1 MLFVATGVHSSA
13 NDEQSEQRDIE
24 TGVGQVHLQCRIGA
38 SDIDVIAMSNPLN
51 LDLRARAELLTYLV
65 VSHLL
70 ARQMTGE
77 WLSVEHL
84 VESTTLWLKTNGGGA
99 DVMQRVMLSTR
110 ALDIARCL
118 EQTLGPA
125 VAPGSVTALF
135 CESAPRFPF
144 AGRQRYLPALPHTPG
159 RLWLLPNPLTASL
172 SSDKRTMSAA
182 HDGPSAKTS
191 RSS

>member
-1 MLFVATGVHSSA
+1 M
-13 NDEQSEQRDIE
+13 E
-24 TGVGQVHLQCRIGA
+24 TGVGQVRLQCRIEV

-51 LDLRARAELLTYLV
+51 LDLRARAELLAYLV

-110 ALDIARCL
+110 ALDVARGL

-135 CESAPRFPF
+135 CEN
-144 AGRQRYLPALPHTPG
+144 L
-159 RLWLLPNPLTASL
+159 RL
-172 SSDKRTMSAA
+172 DF
-182 HDGPSAKTS
+182 
-191 RSS
+191 RSPVARGIYQHCVTHLVDSGCF

>member
-1 MLFVATGVHSSA
+1 
-13 NDEQSEQRDIE
+13 
-24 TGVGQVHLQCRIGA
+24 
-38 SDIDVIAMSNPLN
+38 MSKPLN

-110 ALDIARCL
+110 ALDVARGL

-125 VAPGSVTALF
+125 VAPASVTALF
-135 CESAPRFPF
+135 CGVDSFRKRCPDQF
-144 AGRQRYLPALPHTPG
+144 AGLQDACAFV
-159 RLWLLPNPLTASL
+159 N
-172 SSDKRTMSAA
+172 
-182 HDGPSAKTS
+182 
-191 RSS
+191 